1 MSLQFAVQMAVCFG
15 KVARQDF
22 PKMWPTLFED
32 LTRHMQSGG
41 ALANRR
47 VYLVLHHVLKEL
59 ATKRLATDQKHF
71 AQVRSSCALLASP
84 AHTATLACRPI
95 KEALPAIQ
103 CPRMEL
109 LCFICRGCLG
119 G

>member
-1 MSLQFAVQMAVCFG
+1 MLGFEAASTECEITAVLVQFAVQIAVCFG

-32 LTRHMQSGG
+32 LTRHMQSGS

-59 ATKRLATDQKHF
+59 ATKRLATDRKHF
-71 AQVRSSCALLASP
+71 AQVLLLFAPS
-84 AHTATLACRPI
+84 ATEPHLMLSLHPVTCT
-95 KEALPAIQ
+95 L
-103 CPRMEL
+103 
-109 LCFICRGCLG
+109 
-119 G
+119 